1 MNSAT
6 KIGYCLIAVTVL
18 VLLPL
23 LTFLGTGAE
32 YAFAVVIPYCALT
45 AFMAGFIY
53 RIVRW
58 AQSPVPF
65 NITTVAGQEKSLPW
79 IKDANIESPGN
90 NWALAWRMFLEIF
103 FFRSLFRNSRA
114 DMVAGQRLVYG
125 GSRWLWLGGLAFH
138 WSLLI
143 IIFRHLRFFTEPVFL
158 PVTWLTSLDSLF
170 QFSLS
175 TLFLTDFIILAA
187 LTYLFLRR
195 VVSPQIKYISLAS
208 DYLAL
213 LLIMGVAIS
222 GILMRWIFKVD
233 VDAVKRLAIS
243 MVTFR
248 PAVGTDIGLA
258 FYIHLM
264 LVCTLLAYFPFSKM
278 MHAPG
283 ILFSP
288 TRNMKND
295 SRAIRHINP
304 WDHPVR
310 VHTYQEYED
319 EFRKPMIAAG
329 LPVEKKE

>member
-1 MNSAT
+1 MNNAA
-6 KIGYCLIAVTVL
+6 KILYPLAAMTVL

-23 LTFLGTGAE
+23 LTLIGPAAE
-32 YAFAVVIPYCALT
+32 FVFAVIIPCLALA
-45 AFMAGFIY
+45 AFLSGFIY
-53 RIVRW
+53 RVVRW

-65 NITTVAGQEKSLPW
+65 SIPSVGGQEKSLPW
-79 IKDANIESPGN
+79 IKDDKIESPGN
-90 NWALAWRMFLEIF
+90 NWAVTWRMFLEIF

-114 DMVAGQRLVYG
+114 DLVAGQRLVYG
-125 GSRWLWLGGLAFH
+125 GSRWLWLGGLVFH

-143 IIFRHLRFFTEPVFL
+143 IIFRHLRFFTEPVFP
-158 PVTWLTSLDSLF
+158 PVTWLTNLDSLF

-175 TLFLTDFIILAA
+175 TLFLSDFVILMA

-213 LLIMGVAIS
+213 LLILGVVIS
-222 GILMRWIFKVD
+222 GVLMRWVFKVD

-243 MVTFR
+243 MITFR
-248 PAVGTDIGLA
+248 PAVNADIGLA

-264 LVCTLLAYFPFSKM
+264 LGCSLIAYFPFSKM

-295 SRAIRHINP
+295 SRSVRHVNP
-304 WDHPVR
+304 WNHPVR
-310 VHTYQEYED
+310 VHTYEEYED

>member
-1 MNSAT
+1 MNNAV
-6 KIGYCLIAVTVL
+6 KIGYSLIAVTVL

-23 LTFLGTGAE
+23 LTLPVPGAE
-32 YAFAVVIPYCALT
+32 FVFAVVLPYLALA
-45 AFMAGFIY
+45 AFFSGFIY
-53 RIVRW
+53 RIIRW

-79 IKDANIESPGN
+79 IKDDKIGSPGN
-90 NWALAWRMFLEIF
+90 NRAVAWRMFLEMF

-114 DMVAGQRLVYG
+114 DLVAGQRLVYG

-138 WSLLI
+138 WSLLV

-158 PVTWLTSLDSLF
+158 PVTWLTNLDSLF
-170 QFSLS
+170 QFSLT
-175 TLFLTDFIILAA
+175 TLFLSDFVILAA
-187 LTYLFLRR
+187 LTYLFFRR

-213 LLIMGVAIS
+213 LLISGVVIS
-222 GILMRWIFKVD
+222 GVLMRWAFKVD
-233 VDAVKRLAIS
+233 VDAVKHLAIS
-243 MVTFR
+243 MITFR
-248 PAVGTDIGLA
+248 PAVDSNIGLA

-264 LVCTLLAYFPFSKM
+264 LVCTLIAYFPFSKM

-295 SRAIRHINP
+295 SRAVRHINP
-304 WDHPVR
+304 WNRPVR
-310 VHTYQEYED
+310 VHTYEEYED
-319 EFRKPMIAAG
+319 EYRKPMIAAG